1 MSKEREIDGIKIF
14 VNGEQYEAYK
24 GTLQDQI
31 EKLQERIDKTELK
44 LLRDIE
50 YLTDQKE
57 RLMEIITPEIGGLK
71 AELEYKIKEKEE
83 LLDILKGEKDD

>member
-1 MSKEREIDGIKIF
+1 MSKEREIDGIKII

-31 EKLQERIDKTELK
+31 NELQERIDTAELK

-57 RLMEIITPEIGGLK
+57 RFMEIITPETGYLK

-83 LLDILKGEKDD
+83 LLKILKGD